1 MDRHAK
7 KIFAVGAAA
16 CAVALVASLGRST
29 RFFPGASRVV
39 GFESLSEN
47 KIDIGLL
54 ALELAKEIFPDI
66 DVIGYNTKI
75 NALVEEARA
84 RTAGLDTPDAQVGA
98 LNDALLRP
106 GEYALDRVSDTPEII
121 TPAFL
126 NVLLDKKL
134 GNCVNLAT
142 LYLAVA
148 QRLGYPVGAVV
159 APGHV
164 FARYTF
170 PDGRYWN
177 IDPSQQGVTRDDAH
191 YIDSC
196 SISTKSIAPGAYMR
210 TLTQRQFAGLLLH
223 NNAKAYLYRGEL
235 DRAIAYGESAVR
247 LYPECAICYAGL
259 SAAHINRSVLAKGRK
274 GLKDYEMGLQYAQR
288 AEVLGRVHIRDTKGW
303 RMREDG

>member
-1 MDRHAK
+1 MERHAK
-7 KIFAVGAAA
+7 KILAVGTAIGTVALFAV
-16 CAVALVASLGRST
+16 LGRSSS
-29 RFFPGASRVV
+29 FFPAANRLSQI
-39 GFESLSEN
+39 ESLPEN
-47 KIDIGLL
+47 QIDIGRL
-54 ALELAKEIFPDI
+54 ALELGKEFSPAMDVEAYNAKL
-66 DVIGYNTKI
+66 
-75 NALVEEARA
+75 NALVESVRA
-84 RTAGLDTPDAQVGA
+84 RTTGLHTPDARVGA
-98 LNDALLRP
+98 LNAALLRP

-121 TPAFL
+121 RPAFL
-126 NVLLDKKL
+126 GALLDKKL

-148 QRLGYPVGAVV
+148 QRLGYPVRAVV

-196 SISTKSIAPGAYMR
+196 SVSTKSIVAGAYMR
-210 TLTQRQFAGLLLH
+210 TLTQREFAGLLLH
-223 NNAKAYLYRGEL
+223 NNAKAYFYRGDL

-259 SAAHINRSVLAKGRK
+259 SAAHINRGVLAKGRK
-274 GLKDYEMGLQYAQR
+274 GLKDHETGLHYAQR
-288 AEVLGRVHIRDTKGW
+288 AEDLGQVPIRDTKGW